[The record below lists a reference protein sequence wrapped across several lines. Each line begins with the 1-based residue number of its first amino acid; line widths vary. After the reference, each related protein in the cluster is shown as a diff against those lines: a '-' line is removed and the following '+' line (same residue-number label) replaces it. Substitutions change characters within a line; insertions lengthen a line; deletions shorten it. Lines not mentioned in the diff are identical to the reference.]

1 MPTAIG
7 AYATLADV
15 KLRMG
20 RTDTADDT
28 LIQQLCDETN
38 QWIEGYT
45 GRVIAPY
52 SATIYTLDG
61 SQATGTYL
69 DVPIGV
75 RTLTTVEVAPY
86 TGAAF
91 TTLPATDAYLRPA
104 AATLPPGWP
113 ATTLLLSDY
122 ATGGYATW
130 PSGLANI
137 RLTGTFGFAAIPDD
151 VRGVAIAR
159 VVRMFHGR
167 QAGQADII
175 GSDETGSP
183 IVSRY
188 TSPADL
194 ATLNRYKR
202 NHVVFA

>member
-7 AYATLADV
+7 TYATLADV
-15 KLRMG
+15 KTRMG

-38 QWIEGYT
+38 QWIETYT

-52 SATIYTLDG
+52 SATTYTLDG
-61 SQATGTYL
+61 NTAVDTFL
-69 DVPIGV
+69 DVPIGI
-75 RTLTTVEVAPY
+75 RTLTLVEVAPY
-86 TGAAF
+86 TGSAF
-91 TTLPATDAYLRPA
+91 TTVPATDYLIRPDLA
-104 AATLPPGWP
+104 SLPPGWP
-113 ATTLLLSDY
+113 ATTLLFSDY
-122 ATGGYATW
+122 PAGSYAKWPAGYA
-130 PSGLANI
+130 NV

-159 VVRMFHGR
+159 VVRQFHGR
-167 QAGQADII
+167 QAGQTDII
-175 GSDETGSP
+175 GSDETGAP

-194 ATLNRYKR
+194 ATLNRYR
-202 NHVVFA
+202 RHQVVFA